1 MAREISI
8 SKVVKDSSIFPR
20 GHVDQEAVMRY
31 RDAYELGEE
40 LPAVILEKGT
50 DRLLDGWHRMAAL
63 EELGA
68 DKVTAE
74 YHLVPEGVPA
84 LLYAAGLSSRHG
96 VILSNREKSQIAV
109 QVYGTDD
116 TTPLDLIA
124 HQLAVHPNTVR
135 NWVGEII
142 KARQASDERRIDVRR
157 GAVALLLPA
166 GWTQQAVA
174 DLFGVDFRTVS
185 NDSKVVD
192 DGVRD
197 RLITDPAYAADV
209 LTALP
214 SAELEQAQARIAEW
228 AAAEQD
234 LIDERRQAAQVTKA
248 WRDLE
253 EAARYATAWIKS
265 GGQIPD
271 TTAPD
276 RITYIRDALTL
287 CVQHLED

>member
-1 MAREISI
+1 VARQISI
-8 SKVVKDSSIFPR
+8 SKVIKDQSIFPR

-40 LPAVILEKGT
+40 LPALILEKGT

-63 EELGA
+63 EELQA
-68 DKVTAE
+68 DKVAAE

-109 QVYGTDD
+109 QVYGADD
-116 TTPLDLIA
+116 TTPFDLIA

-174 DLFGVDFRTVS
+174 DLFGVDHKTIGS
-185 NDSKVVD
+185 DYKVVD
-192 DGVRD
+192 APKD
-197 RLITDPAYAADV
+197 RLVTDPAYAADV
-209 LTALP
+209 LAALP
-214 SAELEQAQARIAEW
+214 AAELEQAQARIAEW
-228 AAAEQD
+228 ATAEQD
-234 LIDERRQAAQVTKA
+234 LINKRRQAAQITKA

>member
-1 MAREISI
+1 
-8 SKVVKDSSIFPR
+8 
-20 GHVDQEAVMRY
+20 
-31 RDAYELGEE
+31 
-40 LPAVILEKGT
+40 
-50 DRLLDGWHRMAAL
+50 MAAL

-68 DKVTAE
+68 DKVAAE

-109 QVYGTDD
+109 QVYGADD

-135 NWVGEII
+135 NWVGDII
-142 KARQASDERRIDVRR
+142 KARQESDERRIDVRR
-157 GAVALLLPA
+157 GAVALLVPA

-174 DLFGVDFRTVS
+174 DLFGVTHPVIVS
-185 NDSKVVD
+185 DYKVVEAYK
-192 DGVRD
+192 D
-197 RLITDPAYAADV
+197 RLVTDPAYAADV
-209 LTALP
+209 LAALP
-214 SAELEQAQARIAEW
+214 QPELAQAQARISEW

-234 LIDERRQAAQVTKA
+234 LIDERRQAAQITKA

-271 TTAPD
+271 STAPD

>member
-1 MAREISI
+1 MARQISI
-8 SKVVKDSSIFPR
+8 SKVIKDQSIFPR

-68 DKVTAE
+68 DKVDAE

-109 QVYGTDD
+109 QVYGADD

-174 DLFGVDFRTVS
+174 DLFGVDQTTIR
-185 NDSKVVD
+185 DDYKVVD
-192 DGVRD
+192 APKD

-209 LTALP
+209 LAALP
-214 SAELEQAQARIAEW
+214 AAELERAQARIAEW
-228 AAAEQD
+228 ATAEQD
-234 LIDERRQAAQVTKA
+234 LIDERRQAAQITKA

>member
-1 MAREISI
+1 VARQISI
-8 SKVVKDSSIFPR
+8 SKVIKDQSIFPR

-68 DKVTAE
+68 DKVDAE

-109 QVYGTDD
+109 QVYGADD

-174 DLFGVDFRTVS
+174 DLFGVDQTTIR
-185 NDSKVVD
+185 DDYKVVD
-192 DGVRD
+192 APKD

-209 LTALP
+209 LAALP
-214 SAELEQAQARIAEW
+214 AAELEQAQARIAQW
-228 AAAEQD
+228 ATAEQD
-234 LIDERRQAAQVTKA
+234 LIDERRQAAQITKA